1 MIIFLQCMAK
11 KLKSH
16 SSTELG
22 VVIEKK
28 IHYISYHQACVFT
41 MKTTNFLYFTHSRLR
56 LTLRVSKR
64 IYLVL
69 QMFKQWRCKI
79 ERCRIIQLESVAN
92 RNGRIKYQFRQT
104 HSIENHWKWKQ
115 PNADNAICC
124 HLCTTVHYFGADN
137 NNDPRNC
144 QRCRASFAWRWKL
157 STLMNARSI
166 QIKSIQNIIILR
178 AFFMN
183 ASTVY

>member
-28 IHYISYHQACVFT
+28 IHYISYHQACVFI
-41 MKTTNFLYFTHSRLR
+41 MKTTNFLYFTHSGLW

-69 QMFKQWRCKI
+69 QMFKQCSCKI
-79 ERCRIIQLESVAN
+79 ERCRIIQLEIVAN
-92 RNGRIKYQFRQT
+92 RNGRIKCQFRQT
-104 HSIENHWKWKQ
+104 HSIGKTIENES
-115 PNADNAICC
+115 NLTLIMLFAVVYVL
-124 HLCTTVHYFGADN
+124 LCIISEQIITT
-137 NNDPRNC
+137 
-144 QRCRASFAWRWKL
+144 
-157 STLMNARSI
+157 TLEIVREAEPAMHEDEN
-166 QIKSIQNIIILR
+166 
-178 AFFMN
+178 
-183 ASTVY
+183 